1 MAPDIDL
8 IRWLSAVTLL
18 AGILYAFY
26 FLVKKKGFGKLGQ
39 NGAKVVAR
47 TMLTRDTSLV
57 IIEIEGQRLLLGIGR
72 ESINVITQLNPNV
85 QEPRAGRDS
94 S

>member
-1 MAPDIDL
+1 MAPEIDL

-18 AGILYAFY
+18 AGLLYGFY
-26 FLVKKKGFGKLGQ
+26 FLVKKKGFGRLGQ

-47 TMLTRDTSLV
+47 TILTRDASLV

-72 ESINVITQLNPNV
+72 ESINVITHLNPKCA
-85 QEPRAGRDS
+85 RAPLGK
-94 S
+94 